1 MDSVKAH
8 AAGLTL
14 GPRLKISSST
24 HLLHPNHLQS
34 ISMETVAVMMKTKAC
49 AMRIA
54 TTATNLGHQM
64 TLLDGLHKM
73 QPADVYLCREPVMAI
88 PTVSKHVPQT
98 TMVCATTTVIPA
110 TSAGPQTTLSSKT
123 LRKAC
128 ADARSKS
135 QARRRSL
142 MAVSVPIPTI
152 CSVALT
158 AMSAGRPG
166 QPMTPRS
173 GTQRI

>member
-24 HLLHPNHLQS
+24 HLLHLNNLQS
-34 ISMETVAVMMKTKAC
+34 TSMATAAVMMKTKAC
-49 AMRIA
+49 ATRIA
-54 TTATNLGHQM
+54 TTATNPGHQM
-64 TLLDGLHKM
+64 TLLDGLLRT
-73 QPADVYLCREPVMAI
+73 QPADVYLCREPVMAT
-88 PTVSKHVPQT
+88 PTVSKLVPQT
-98 TMVCATTTVIPA
+98 TMVCATTVIPA

-135 QARRRSL
+135 QARKRSL
-142 MAVSVPIPTI
+142 MVASVQILTI
-152 CSVALT
+152 CSVAQT

-173 GTQRI
+173 GTQRT